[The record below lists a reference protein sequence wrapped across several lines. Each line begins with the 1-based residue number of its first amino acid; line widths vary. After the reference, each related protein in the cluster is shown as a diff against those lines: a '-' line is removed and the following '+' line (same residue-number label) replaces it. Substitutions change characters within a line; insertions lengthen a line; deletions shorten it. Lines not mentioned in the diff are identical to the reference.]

1 MVGRLYIF
9 QGRHNPLKLDD
20 VSYRETAEKHLGL
33 ELAILRGVAFKALI
47 TKVYAEGLVDS
58 DQGKWNHYL
67 SASGNPEERFR
78 KAFRRNPESSEDEQ
92 ILQILYAASKIRNQD
107 LTIKFCGTE
116 RNDWRNA
123 TSLIRQA
130 RQTNFSLDRAIEKIG
145 NGFMRNVDPY
155 KIDRLAQ
162 LCYDI
167 RDEYIFNRLQIK
179 EGENAALIVSDDH
192 ELRDLSLRAH
202 NFDVSLIKVK
212 SDGRSLRVKGRL
224 PFNLA
229 PELELLEDQIK
240 LLGPLYGKVL
250 FDGEFDPPTL

>member
-1 MVGRLYIF
+1 MAGRLYIF
-9 QGRHNPLKLDD
+9 QGSHNPLKLGDT
-20 VSYRETAEKHLGL
+20 SYRETAEKHLGL

-47 TKVYAEGLVDS
+47 AKVYVEGLADS

-78 KAFRRNPESSEDEQ
+78 KAFRRNPENSEDDQ
-92 ILQILYAASKIRNQD
+92 ILQILYATSKIRTQD
-107 LTIKFCGTE
+107 LHIRFCGTE
-116 RNDWRNA
+116 KSDWRNA

-130 RQTNFSLDRAIEKIG
+130 RQTNLSLDRTIEKVA

-155 KIDRLAQ
+155 KIDRLAE

-167 RDEYIFNRLQIK
+167 RDEAIFNRLQVK

-212 SDGRSLRVKGRL
+212 SDGRALRVKGKL
-224 PFNLA
+224 PLNLI
-229 PELELLEDQIK
+229 PELELLADQIK
-240 LLGPLYGKVL
+240 LLGSLYGKVL
-250 FDGEFDPPTL
+250 FD